1 MSYKDGLYCT
11 KNTQHGDFRD
21 ADSFLQHNLPVPA
34 ELVLLYRRSHH
45 ISSPARPTTT
55 LFTGLNQTIG
65 PHLRILLCF
74 SQMRNCT
81 RLIHNTLKHSSGL
94 LTWINPPLRSLID
107 TGPHKPNC
115 PLETC
120 MLTPLSLIACCLF
133 YTQPMHMSLPR
144 YVCWDFAQLNFSRFA
159 SSCSVTL
166 RRVSSIILSF
176 SLFYSLLS
184 CCFLLIF
191 LTSF

>member
-1 MSYKDGLYCT
+1 MASTVQKTL
-11 KNTQHGDFRD
+11 NTVISETLTLSSSITYLSLLSWSFFIGDLTTS
-21 ADSFLQHNLPVPA
+21 AHLPVQ
-34 ELVLLYRRSHH
+34 LR
-45 ISSPARPTTT
+45 
-55 LFTGLNQTIG
+55 LNQTIG

-74 SQMRNCT
+74 SQMRNHT
-81 RLIHNTLKHSSGL
+81 RLKHDTLKHSSGL

-144 YVCWDFAQLNFSRFA
+144 YVC
-159 SSCSVTL
+159 
-166 RRVSSIILSF
+166 
-176 SLFYSLLS
+176 
-184 CCFLLIF
+184 
-191 LTSF
+191 